1 MGIVSIGEIAIF
13 PQEGLAAVFDG
24 GGAQTGIGQAA
35 GISGL
40 AKGEPR
46 SVIERALRVVINFVA
61 LMAVIAIVVA
71 GLFLILG
78 MGDETSKDRAKKIV
92 LYTIIGLLVL
102 LFVRV
107 IVGFITRG
115 LF

>member
-1 MGIVSIGEIAIF
+1 M
-13 PQEGLAAVFDG
+13 
-24 GGAQTGIGQAA
+24 
-35 GISGL
+35 
-40 AKGEPR
+40 
-46 SVIERALRVVINFVA
+46 
-61 LMAVIAIVVA
+61 IAIVVA